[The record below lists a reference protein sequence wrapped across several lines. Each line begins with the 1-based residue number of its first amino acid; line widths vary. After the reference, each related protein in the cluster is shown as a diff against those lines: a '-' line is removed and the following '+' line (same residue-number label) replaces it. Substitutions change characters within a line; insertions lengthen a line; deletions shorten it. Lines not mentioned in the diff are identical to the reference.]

1 MEDEDEKFYF
11 HMCGEIVEDNT
22 EAKEKEEGYISFML
36 NREQCSNKDNQ
47 NKYDYCNSNYSVID
61 TICQARPG

>member
-47 NKYDYCNSNYSVID
+47 NKYDYYRIM
-61 TICQARPG
+61 T